1 MPRPASAQRLLL
13 TAPSPDVFGPGPPA
27 PFVAQTQSL
36 DFDGTTETLK
46 SVEQATLGIA
56 DIWTIAMWVRPRV
69 QPIGSGRS
77 MLRIASAGNAQ
88 SISISTRGSGAVP
101 ANDGIQLI
109 LTDSANIVRQ
119 SVAWGTPLAGPEN
132 CWRLIVVQWGGFGST
147 RACYVDGVNLGAGS
161 NFTNAAIVL
170 SDGFDRSVSFSEFN
184 ATTGVRWDGVG
195 ASIAFYPGVLGA
207 AEIVAMYNLGDI
219 AFDLLTDQGNYVSSS
234 ILAHWWEIGKKVAPD
249 LAVDSV
255 TTGSPFNLTDAAV
268 GISDADRVVDVPQAP
283 QTLSLNWNGDTSSTD
298 ALRNLTDQTLGIANL
313 WSVGFWYEP
322 DAAINRTLL
331 QFRAGAT
338 ANDSIFIDHRTP
350 NDLLRVITRDSTGLI
365 SERQY
370 INQFGGTWTHVL
382 VVWTGATLNTYVDG
396 VGPVAPNSQVNN
408 MVAMIDRARAIG
420 VGNSSFADT
429 LAINGRMSQ
438 VQAWR
443 VDVSGARTEIVAG
456 GDPNCLDLNVEFGA
470 YTFQGDLAHWWRPGH
485 EASPNLGKDF
495 ALAGFTP
502 TIDIEANV
510 VGLNDADRVADVP
523 T

>member
-36 DFDGTTETLK
+36 DFTPVETLK
-46 SVEQATLGIA
+46 SASQVGIGIG
-56 DIWTIAMWVRPRV
+56 DVFTIAMWIRPRT
-69 QPIGSGRS
+69 QPLALARTL
-77 MLRIASAGNAQ
+77 LRLLSSTTGQ
-88 SISISTRGSGAVP
+88 SVSISTSGPGASPGPNGV
-101 ANDGIQLI
+101 QFLI
-109 LTDSANIVRQ
+109 VNPGFAIRQNVR
-119 SVAWGTPLAGPEN
+119 WGGVFAGPEN
-132 CWRLIVVQWGGFGST
+132 CWRHVVVQWGGFGST
-147 RACYVDGVNLGAGS
+147 RLAYVDGVSQGAGS
-161 NFTNAAIVL
+161 NLTNL
-170 SDGFDRSVSFSEFN
+170 SVVVVDDTRTVAFSEFF
-184 ATTGVRWDGVG
+184 ASTGPEWDGVC
-195 ASIAFYPGVLGA
+195 ASIAMWPTILGA
-207 AEIVAMYNLGDI
+207 PEILEMFNGGDI
-219 AFDLLTDQGNYVSSS
+219 AFDLLTDFGNYVSAST
-234 ILAHWWEIGKKVAPD
+234 LVHWHEVGKKVAPD

-268 GISDADRVVDVPQAP
+268 GISDADRVVDVPQLP

-331 QFRAGAT
+331 QFRAAAT